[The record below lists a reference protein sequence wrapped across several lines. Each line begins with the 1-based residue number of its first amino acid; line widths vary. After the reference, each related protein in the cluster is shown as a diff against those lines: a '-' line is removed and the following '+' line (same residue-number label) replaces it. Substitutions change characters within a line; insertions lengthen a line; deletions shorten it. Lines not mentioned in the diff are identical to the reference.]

1 MSRVALGSVANPR
14 NSWTELMIASE
25 KRMARNE
32 ALFREVNEH
41 VAEVSSQLDGASG
54 IDFLCEC
61 ADGACKEVITL
72 MRAEYE
78 AVRSDPR
85 QFVIVPGHRVPDIEL
100 ILAEGER
107 FDVVRKVGAAGDL
120 AAATDP
126 RDRE

>member
-1 MSRVALGSVANPR
+1 MAV
-14 NSWTELMIASE
+14 TE

-61 ADGACKEVITL
+61 ADDACRAAITL
-72 MRAEYE
+72 NRAEYE
-78 AVRSDPR
+78 AVRSDAR
-85 QFVIVPGHRVPDIEL
+85 QFVIVPGHTVPDIEL
-100 ILAEGER
+100 MLVEGDR
-107 FDVVRKVGAAGDL
+107 YAVVRKVGAAGEL

-126 RDRE
+126 RARA